1 MRHRKVVALLATL
14 VGLVAGAGLVA
25 SPAQARFGNYVQII
39 NAVTS
44 KCADVADKSR
54 DPGHIV
60 HQFSCANDDNQ
71 LWLPQSM
78 GNGYFQY
85 INRRSGLCLDA
96 GTVATAGTLITQQNC
111 ITSQA
116 GQWWRW
122 QGADEIG
129 HLVLNSG
136 LGNFCLALLPFSSR
150 NGTLIE
156 IDDCAT
162 TSGQMW
168 HTD

>member
-1 MRHRKVVALLATL
+1 VRHRLVVAVVATVAGLLA
-14 VGLVAGAGLVA
+14 GAVLVA
-25 SPAQARFGNYVQII
+25 SPAQARFGNYYEII
-39 NAVTS
+39 NAVTG

-54 DPGHIV
+54 DPGYVV
-60 HQFSCANDDNQ
+60 HEWTCANDDNQ
-71 LWLPQSM
+71 LWLAQPV
-78 GNGYFQY
+78 GNGYFEY
-85 INRRSGLCLDA
+85 INMRSGLCLDGGQFPIA
-96 GTVATAGTLITQQNC
+96 ATLVTQQVC
-111 ITSQA
+111 DTSRP

-122 QGADEIG
+122 LGADDIG

-136 LGNFCLALLPFSSR
+136 LGNLCLALLPFSSR